1 MRISDWSSDV
11 CSSDLNGAQ
20 FRQHLGHGRP
30 DTGSR
35 AHIARVLPQL
45 CDFLF
50 EMHFQLAPT
59 ENQTP
64 NAAQQCLMHFC
75 WLTRLISV
83 RVTRKIG
90 HNAFP
95 AYFFINPQS
104 GKIIIRSEEHPSELQ
119 SLMRISYAVFCLKKK
134 QPHHLLI

>member
-1 MRISDWSSDV
+1 
-11 CSSDLNGAQ
+11 
-20 FRQHLGHGRP
+20 
-30 DTGSR
+30 
-35 AHIARVLPQL
+35 
-45 CDFLF
+45 
-50 EMHFQLAPT
+50 MHFQLAPT

-104 GKIIIRSEEHPSELQ
+104 GKIIILKHDVAISIEPAKVVPIGEDSRSGSERLHAGAFPLLAWMARKHGRPSCRERVCQ
-119 SLMRISYAVFCLKKK
+119 YV
-134 QPHHLLI
+134 

>member
-45 CDFLF
+45 SDFLF
-50 EMHFQLAPT
+50 EMPFQLAPT
-59 ENQTP
+59 EHQTP

-75 WLTRLISV
+75 WLTRLIPV

-90 HNAFP
+90 PNAFP
-95 AYFFINPQS
+95 AYFCITPQR
-104 GKIIIRSEEHPSELQ
+104 GKIIIMNQDVPI
-119 SLMRISYAVFCLKKK
+119 SLEPAKE
-134 QPHHLLI
+134 

>member
-1 MRISDWSSDV
+1 
-11 CSSDLNGAQ
+11 
-20 FRQHLGHGRP
+20 
-30 DTGSR
+30 
-35 AHIARVLPQL
+35 
-45 CDFLF
+45 
-50 EMHFQLAPT
+50 MHFQLAPT

-104 GKIIIRSEEHPSELQ
+104 GKIIILKHDVAISIEPAKVVPIGEDSRSGSERLH
-119 SLMRISYAVFCLKKK
+119 AGDLKSTRLNSS
-134 QPHHLLI
+134 H